1 MKETLCHCEP
11 LVQDCM
17 SLHVFA
23 CPFLCP
29 CPEMGNG
36 IWSGIFS
43 FLENEIWNET
53 SFQLSEIW
61 NGTSFFQP
69 SEIWN
74 ENET

>member
-1 MKETLCHCEP
+1 
-11 LVQDCM
+11 
-17 SLHVFA
+17 
-23 CPFLCP
+23 
-29 CPEMGNG
+29 MGNG